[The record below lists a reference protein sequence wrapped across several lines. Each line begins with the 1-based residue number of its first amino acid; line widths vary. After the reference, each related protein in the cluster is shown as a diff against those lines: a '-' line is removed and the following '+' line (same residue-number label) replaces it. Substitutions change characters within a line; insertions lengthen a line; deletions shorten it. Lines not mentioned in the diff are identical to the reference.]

1 MMKTVGVILAG
12 GNSTRFGEDKA
23 LYELQGTP
31 MYEHIADAMKISGVT
46 DEIIVSTNQRLAG
59 AFNYETV
66 TDVPGFLDKG
76 PLGGIYAAA
85 KHRPGCRLM
94 VVSCDTPYVP
104 AEWLLKLH
112 RAAQAYEEKLILTEE
127 GGQLH
132 PLIGIYQGTDL
143 AGALKAQLETDR
155 LSMRAFSENRET
167 AALDA
172 AAYGVHGDA
181 LVNIN
186 RRMDIL

>member
-31 MYEHIADAMKISGVT
+31 MYEHKEYVRKISGVT
-46 DEIIVSTNQRLAG
+46 HKIIDRTRRWLAG
-59 AFNYETV
+59 SSNYEAG
-66 TDVPGFLDKG
+66 TDVHGFVDKG

-85 KHRPGCRLM
+85 NHRPGCRLM

-167 AALDA
+167 
-172 AAYGVHGDA
+172 
-181 LVNIN
+181 
-186 RRMDIL
+186 

>member
-23 LYELQGTP
+23 LYELRGKP
-31 MYEHIADAMKISGVT
+31 MYEYIAEAMKESGVVK
-46 DEIIVSTNQRLAG
+46 EIVVSTNQRLAG
-59 AFNYETV
+59 AFSYETV
-66 TDVPGFLDKG
+66 TDLPGFLDKG

-104 AEWLLKLH
+104 AGWLLKLH
-112 RAAQAYEEKLILTEE
+112 GAAQTNEETLILTEAE
-127 GGQLH
+127 GQLH
-132 PLIGIYQGTDL
+132 PLIGIYQGADL
-143 AGALKAQLETDR
+143 AGALRAQLETDR
-155 LSMRAFSENRET
+155 LSMRAFFENRET
-167 AALDA
+167 ATLDA
-172 AAYGVHGDA
+172 IAHGVHEDA

>member
-85 KHRPGCRLM
+85 KHRPGCRIM
-94 VVSCDTPYVP
+94 VVSCDTPYMP
-104 AEWLLKLH
+104 AGWILKQH
-112 RAAQAYEEKLILTEE
+112 EESQTNEETRKLTEAE
-127 GGQLH
+127 GHLH
-132 PLIGIYQGTDL
+132 PLSGNYASANL
-143 AGALKAQLETDR
+143 AGDLKR
-155 LSMRAFSENRET
+155 
-167 AALDA
+167 
-172 AAYGVHGDA
+172 
-181 LVNIN
+181 
-186 RRMDIL
+186 

>member
-23 LYELQGTP
+23 LYELQGKP
-31 MYEHIADAMKISGVT
+31 MYEHIAEAMKESGIVR
-46 DEIIVSTNQRLAG
+46 EIMVSTNRRLAG
-59 AFNYETV
+59 SFSYETV
-66 TDVPGFLDKG
+66 TDLPGFLDKG

-104 AEWLLKLH
+104 AGWLLKLH
-112 RAAQAYEEKLILTEE
+112 GAAQTHEETLILTEE
-127 GGQLH
+127 AGQIH
-132 PLIGIYQGTDL
+132 PLIGIYQGEGL
-143 AGALKAQLETDR
+143 AGALRTQLETDR
-155 LSMRAFSENRET
+155 LSMRAFLENRQT
-167 AALDA
+167 ATLDA
-172 AAYGVHGDA
+172 TAHGVHEDA